1 MKRTL
6 AALALIVALAPA
18 PARSQSSIVAQIA
31 GDKAA
36 TDRLH
41 FSLIFGLNMSYLT
54 GTVDTGRT
62 GGFNAGVSATIRL
75 SERLSLVPGITPFSQ
90 KGVSKIPFV
99 TTGDASLDPFFADP
113 AESELALTYTDVPVL
128 VVYRLGRLEFG
139 AGPFVGLLSKA
150 RERFRAEL
158 PSGEELQYARKVT
171 DHYKKTDFGL
181 AFEASWTI
189 ARPRRGL
196 GLLFHVRYQAGLVD
210 VLEAP
215 GPAGPIRNSVIQAYL
230 SFPFVH

>member
-6 AALALIVALAPA
+6 AALALVVALAPA

-62 GGFNAGVSATIRL
+62 GGFNAGFSATIRL
-75 SERLSLVPGITPFSQ
+75 AERLSLVPGITPFSQ

-99 TTGDASLDPFFADP
+99 TTGDPALDPFFADP
-113 AESELALTYTDVPVL
+113 AESELSLTYTDIPVL
-128 VVYRLGRLEFG
+128 VMYRLGRLEFG

-150 RERFRAEL
+150 RERFRADL
-158 PSGEELQYARKVT
+158 PSEEELQYARKVT
-171 DHYKKTDFGL
+171 DHFKKTDFGIAL
-181 AFEASWTI
+181 EVSWTI
-189 ARPRRGL
+189 AKPRRGM
-196 GLLFHVRYQAGLVD
+196 GLLFHLRYQAGLVD
-210 VLEAP
+210 VLETP
-215 GPAGPIRNSVIQAYL
+215 GPAGPLRNSVVQAYL